1 MLSQHQKTNYKL
13 DIILKIAYELNFL
26 QTESCDTLGEL
37 MYLKKMKKK
46 KKLHINLFY
55 MNLNF
60 HNWLSLKQKPYKN
73 HFFDT

>member
-46 KKLHINLFY
+46 KKTPHKFILY
-55 MNLNF
+55 E
-60 HNWLSLKQKPYKN
+60 LKFSQLAFLK
-73 HFFDT
+73 TEAL